1 MGKRKEPAHESR
13 NAFSLAFEYSKPSL
27 EILRRIILF
36 HPNFFRMIAFPS

>member
-1 MGKRKEPAHESR
+1 MEKERSQHESR